1 MSGTLECACGHRM
14 RLERIEDA
22 PACCPKC
29 GGGREPA
36 GMNRA
41 ARRAAKAAF
50 AKQKLRQSK
59 EQAAAFAKLAAD
71 MDAMR
76 DAKAPDLEPPGA
88 A

>member
-1 MSGTLECACGHRM
+1 MPGILECACGHKM

-41 ARRAAKAAF
+41 QRRAAKAAY
-50 AKQKLRQSK
+50 AKLQLKQSK
-59 EQAAAFAKLAAD
+59 EQASAFAKLAAD

-76 DAKAPDLEPPGA
+76 EPPGDDA

>member
-1 MSGTLECACGHRM
+1 MSGTLECACGHKM

-29 GGGREPA
+29 GGGREPV

-41 ARRAAKAAF
+41 QRRAAKAAF

-71 MDAMR
+71 MDAMAER
-76 DAKAPDLEPPGA
+76 SPAVPDPEPA